1 MCNSS
6 HSRVLGFFST
16 LPPIWRF
23 LQCIRRYKDTRNA
36 FPHLVNAGKYSATIL
51 MYTMLSLWRI
61 DGTITYQALF
71 VVFASVNTL
80 YCCTSCVFGSLTH
93 ISVLGYLYGLV
104 TWTTARGKSISP
116 SRSRLQAS
124 MGTSS
129 LHPPGF
135 SSLLIR

>member
-1 MCNSS
+1 MTICNSS
-6 HSRVLGFFST
+6 HSRLLGFFST

-51 MYTMLSLWRI
+51 MYMMLSLWRI

-80 YCCTSCVFGSLTH
+80 YCCTSLSLKHTH
-93 ISVLGYLYGLV
+93 SSVLGYLYGLV
-104 TWTTARGKSISP
+104 TWTTSRRAYISP
-116 SRSRLQAS
+116 SRSRLQKS
-124 MGTSS
+124 MGTNI
-129 LHPPGF
+129 L
-135 SSLLIR
+135 